1 LTNLAAEIP
10 FSEIKPLHVAII
22 MDGNGRWANERGL
35 PRTMGHREGAKAVS
49 TAIESAL
56 DHEIKYLT
64 LFGFSRENWNRSPS
78 EVSAIMGLL
87 RLHLTQDGDKLKN
100 EGIAIRFIGGRDKL
114 PADVRDLIEK
124 SEQETANNRRLYLT
138 LAIDYGGRQEL
149 TDAARRLA
157 KLVLEGE
164 KSLKDIDEFL
174 FSQHLAT
181 YGMPDPDLIIRTSGE
196 QRVSNFLLW
205 QMAYSEF
212 WFTNVHWPDF
222 SKKTFDEAVRIFQRR
237 ERRFGS

>member
-1 LTNLAAEIP
+1 LSNLAAEI
-10 FSEIKPLHVAII
+10 EIPGNKPLHVAII

-35 PRTMGHREGAKAVS
+35 PRTLGHREGAKAVR

-64 LFGFSRENWNRSPS
+64 LFGFSRENWNRPPS
-78 EVSAIMGLL
+78 EVASIMGLL
-87 RLHLTQDGDKLKN
+87 RLHLMQDVDQLKKR
-100 EGIAIRFIGGRDKL
+100 GIAIRFIGSRDKL
-114 PADVRDLIEK
+114 PADVRGLIEK
-124 SEQETANNRRLYLT
+124 SEQETSNNQSLYLT
-138 LAIDYGGRQEL
+138 LAVDYGGRQEL
-149 TDAARRLA
+149 TDAAKQLA

-164 KSLKDIDEFL
+164 KSLEDIDECI

-181 YGMPDPDLIIRTSGE
+181 YSMPDPDLIIRTSGE

-212 WFTNVHWPDF
+212 WFTKVYWPDF

-237 ERRFGS
+237 ERRFGA